1 MNEFNFEEF
10 HNSHLFKEHPEG
22 VRYPDFDDI
31 EHLHEEK
38 ITSYKSLK
46 QSSSNHQDKQR

>member
-31 EHLHEEK
+31 EHLHEQKKEDFR
-38 ITSYKSLK
+38 IVR
-46 QSSSNHQDKQR
+46 QPNCRNHP